1 MTGFQVRSRI
11 LESSCMLWGA
21 ARRVDALCRKRFGR
35 NGRGKLGVGWD
46 VWGTFENVFFETK
59 ISL

>member
-1 MTGFQVRSRI
+1 
-11 LESSCMLWGA
+11 MLWGA

-35 NGRGKLGVGWD
+35 NGRGKLGVGC
-46 VWGTFENVFFETK
+46 TFENLLFETK

>member
-1 MTGFQVRSRI
+1 
-11 LESSCMLWGA
+11 MLWGA

-59 ISL
+59 ISLWQTTKTRATHSM